1 MKTIKLNTGVI
12 KAAANKIIIRGNL
25 VGEPSNNNS
34 LSTSVCADR
43 IAIRNAIDNRRKPR
57 TEIKVIHN
65 QKVILCASKDG
76 TFERENCFVT
86 PLDGLN
92 GRDAARLRAPWL
104 HFAKYIPNKF
114 GEFESKKKSQGR
126 ATPLGAN
133 GLKNSASKRANYNF
147 SPFSLLL
154 SSRCHYNQDQN

>member
-1 MKTIKLNTGVI
+1 MI
-12 KAAANKIIIRGNL
+12 KATADKIVIRGNL
-25 VGEPSNNNS
+25 VGEPSNNDS
-34 LSTSVCADR
+34 FPTSICANR
-43 IAIRNAIDNRRKPR
+43 IATMSAIDNGRKPR
-57 TEIKVIHN
+57 AKIEIIHN

-104 HFAKYIPNKF
+104 HFAGDIPNKF
-114 GEFESKKKSQGR
+114 GEFESKKTQGR
-126 ATPLGAN
+126 ATPLGVD
-133 GLKNSASKRANYNF
+133 GLKNSTSKRTSHHF

-154 SSRCHYNQDQN
+154 SSCFHHN